1 VTEALIYSE
10 RINALNGESGSGKS
24 WVALHT
30 CAETIQQGGHV
41 LYIDLEDHPASI
53 CARLA
58 SLGCTAT
65 QIDDQFHYCR
75 PDRPMS
81 AQAIE
86 RIEQQIIDLQI
97 VLIVIDSIGELL
109 ALQGCKPND
118 DDAVAKLY
126 RAIPRR
132 LANAGPAII
141 LIDHVPKN
149 NENAPL
155 FAIGSQ
161 RKKAAIDGAAYM
173 VETVKAFAVGT
184 PGIMKLVTAKDRN
197 GNFPTGSTA
206 AQIDVTSEGNG
217 ERMVLEVKAPEL
229 TADGRIKQTTNISKI
244 CRYLGEQNSRRANT
258 SQIQKKFG
266 FHARDIGEILQQV
279 VDSGL
284 VSKTDLGQGKPTWY
298 ELITGFEG

>member
-1 VTEALIYSE
+1 MTEALIYAE

-30 CAETIQQGGHV
+30 CAETIQQDGHV

-58 SLGCTAT
+58 ALGCTPN
-65 QIDDQFHYCR
+65 QIDQQFHYIR

-86 RIEQQIIDLQI
+86 RIEQQIIDLGI
-97 VLIVIDSIGELL
+97 VLIVIDSLGELL

-118 DDAVAKLY
+118 DDAVAKLF

-173 VETVKAFAVGT
+173 VETVKAFAAGT

-197 GNFPTGSTA
+197 GNFPTGSIA
-206 AQIDVTSEGNG
+206 AQINVVSEGNG
-217 ERMVLEVKAPEL
+217 DRMVLEVKAPEL
-229 TADGRIKQTTNISKI
+229 TADGKIKQTQNIMNF
-244 CRYLGEQNSRRANT
+244 CRGLARLGGRANT
-258 SQIQKKFG
+258 SNLQKELG
-266 FHARDIGEILQQV
+266 IHPRDWPELAQQV
-279 VDSGL
+279 ADSGL
-284 VSKTDLGQGKPTWY
+284 VSVTPSGQGKATWY
-298 ELITGFEG
+298 QLIAPLDP